1 MTDAAKDTVFEVLN
15 RWGFPTLV
23 ALAFGYV
30 LRQDVLL
37 PLVAE
42 HRMFLQ
48 QLGQTQQ
55 ELSRAVS
62 EQTRLL
68 YALQPREKA
77 YTTSTTKPDETR
89 N

>member
-1 MTDAAKDTVFEVLN
+1 MTKEEVQGTVFSIIE

-23 ALAFGYV
+23 AIVFGYV

-37 PLVAE
+37 PLVDA
-42 HRMFLQ
+42 HRDFVQ
-48 QLGQTQQ
+48 QLGQTQRDISEAIQ
-55 ELSRAVS
+55 

-68 YALQPREKA
+68 YALQPKA
-77 YTTSTTKPDETR
+77 SAAVKATPNDAA

>member
-1 MTDAAKDTVFEVLN
+1 MTDEVKGTLFSIME

-23 ALAFGYV
+23 AIVAMWV

-37 PLVAE
+37 PLVE
-42 HRMFLQ
+42 SHREFVS
-48 QLGQTQQ
+48 QLGETQRDISAAIQ
-55 ELSRAVS
+55 

-68 YALQPREKA
+68 YALQPKSAAARLPE
-77 YTTSTTKPDETR
+77 TETR